1 MYVENANSYG
11 GSVLSKKWNAKVVIL
26 KIINNKCIL
35 RSAFMLCAYDWFY
48 GLWS

>member
-48 GLWS
+48 GL